1 MKIELNEFAT
11 AVRDGVLAAFD
22 EILQW
27 AGAVLI
33 IAGHT
38 LNAIG
43 PRMHPYNIVVFA
55 VGTVAFLI
63 WAIRAGNRPQMA
75 VNLVS
80 IVIGLVGLVS
90 AFG

>member
-1 MKIELNEFAT
+1 MK
-11 AVRDGVLAAFD
+11 FD
-22 EILQW
+22 VDEVLQW

-33 IAGHT
+33 IAGHS

-43 PRMHPYNIVVFA
+43 PSMYPYNIVVFA
-55 VGTVAFLI
+55 LGTVAFLT

-80 IVIGLVGLVS
+80 IAIGLVGLIS